1 MRPVRWAALLAALAV
16 AVAACGGGEGVNVE
30 NQWSRT
36 SPNMTAAG
44 VAYFDITASETDRLI
59 GASVDPSIAAMVEL
73 HETSMNDEGAMM
85 MQPVTAIDLPAGET
99 VKLEPGG
106 LHVMLM
112 QLTEPLETGQTYT
125 LTLQFAES
133 DDQEI
138 EVEVRE
144 EAP

>member
-1 MRPVRWAALLAALAV
+1 MKRLRRLTLVAMVALL
-16 AVAACGGGEGVNVE
+16 VAACGSSDGVAVD

-36 SPNMTAAG
+36 SPMVTSAAA
-44 VAYFDITASETDRLI
+44 AYMDITASVEDRLI
-59 GASVDPSIAAMVEL
+59 GASVDSSIAAAVEV

-85 MQPVTAIDLPAGET
+85 MQPVTGIDLPPGET

-106 LHVMLM
+106 FHIML
-112 QLTEPLETGQTYT
+112 LELVEPLETGQTYT

-133 DDQEI
+133 GDQEI

>member
-1 MRPVRWAALLAALAV
+1 MKPVRWLALLSALAV
-16 AVAACGGGEGVNVE
+16 VLAACGGSDVVSVE

-36 SPNMTAAG
+36 SPNMTTAG
-44 VAYFDITASETDRLI
+44 VAYFEITASETDRLI
-59 GASVDPSIAAMVEL
+59 GAAVDPSIAAKVEL

-85 MQPVTAIDLPAGET
+85 MQPVPAIDLPAGET

-106 LHVMLM
+106 LHIMLM
-112 QLTEPLETGQTYT
+112 QLTEPLETGQTYI

>member
-1 MRPVRWAALLAALAV
+1 M
-16 AVAACGGGEGVNVE
+16 
-30 NQWSRT
+30 
-36 SPNMTAAG
+36 
-44 VAYFDITASETDRLI
+44 DITAAETDRLI
-59 GASVDPSIAAMVEL
+59 GASVEPSIAATVEI

-85 MQPVTAIDLPAGET
+85 MQPVVGIDLPAGET

-106 LHVMLM
+106 YHIML
-112 QLTEPLETGQTYT
+112 LDLVEPLETGQTYT

-133 DDQEI
+133 ADQGI

>member
-1 MRPVRWAALLAALAV
+1 MKRLRWPALLAALTIF
-16 AVAACGGGEGVNVE
+16 VAACGGSDGVTVE

-36 SPNMTAAG
+36 SPNMTSAG
-44 VAYFDITASETDRLI
+44 VAYMEITSSESDQLI

-73 HETSMNDEGAMM
+73 HETTMDDEGAMSM
-85 MQPVTAIDLPAGET
+85 SPVVSIELPAGET

-106 LHVMLM
+106 LHIMLM
-112 QLTEPLETGQTYT
+112 QLTEPLETGQQYT
-125 LTLQFAES
+125 LTLQFSES
-133 DDQEI
+133 GDQEI

>member
-1 MRPVRWAALLAALAV
+1 MALVATLALL
-16 AVAACGGGEGVNVE
+16 VAACGSSDGVKIE

-36 SPNMTAAG
+36 SPMVTSAGAA
-44 VAYFDITASETDRLI
+44 YMDITATETDRLI
-59 GASVDPSIAAMVEL
+59 GASVDSSLAAAVEV

-85 MQPVTAIDLPAGET
+85 MQQVVGIDLPAGET

-106 LHVMLM
+106 YHIML
-112 QLTEPLETGQTYT
+112 LELVEPLETGQTYT

-133 DDQEI
+133 GDQEI